1 MFGGCGSTLG
11 SLSLRFSTFT
21 QIDQSDR
28 MYEQLQWRGASLL
41 EGVQESL
48 PGLTSL
54 TLRQRV
60 FRYGLMTLAD
70 ADFIVMSRCLL
81 TCPGTVAPVD
91 LAASLLTPLLILDWI
106 SNAPEQIKSR
116 FTYHNMHC
124 CAAPCDTCS
133 AYKQTTAF
141 LWSLF
146 WSLLWSSN
154 LIYSVALPVDV

>member
-11 SLSLRFSTFT
+11 SLSLRFSAFT

-48 PGLTSL
+48 PGLTSF

-60 FRYGLMTLAD
+60 FSYGSMTLAD
-70 ADFIVMSRCLL
+70 ADFIIMSRCLP

-91 LAASLLTPLLILDWI
+91 LAASLLTPKLILDWI
-106 SNAPEQIKSR
+106 SNAPSR
-116 FTYHNMHC
+116 SNRDSPIT
-124 CAAPCDTCS
+124 TC
-133 AYKQTTAF
+133 
-141 LWSLF
+141 
-146 WSLLWSSN
+146 
-154 LIYSVALPVDV
+154 IVALRLVIPARPTSRPLHFCGRCSGRYSGRRTFFSVLLCQ